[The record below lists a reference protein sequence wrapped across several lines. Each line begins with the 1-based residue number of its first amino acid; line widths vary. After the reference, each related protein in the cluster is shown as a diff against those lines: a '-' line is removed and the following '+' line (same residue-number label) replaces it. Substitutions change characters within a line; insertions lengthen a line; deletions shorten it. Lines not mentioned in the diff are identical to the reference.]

1 MTPKLDQEVADQA
14 PSSDAVTDYDRDH
27 LVTYLRLLDAA
38 REGAD
43 WREATRLVLGRDPD
57 HPGAH
62 ACWESHLRRA
72 EWMTRTG
79 YKDLAGLRKP

>member
-1 MTPKLDQEVADQA
+1 LTPKLDQEVADEA
-14 PSSDAVTDYDRDH
+14 PSSGVVTDYDRGH

-43 WREATRLVLGRDPD
+43 WRQAARLVLRRDPD
-57 HPGAH
+57 HPASR

-79 YKDLAGLRKP
+79 YKDLARLQDL